1 MAKKQKIER
10 RAFSQLRVAEYL
22 RFETLQKMTGR
33 SFRDFP
39 RVVVKELLDNALDA
53 VETAG
58 SAPQIEVVI
67 DQDARA
73 RCFRLRVVDNGDG
86 LSPDMVARTLD
97 FETLT
102 SDKALYRTP
111 SRGQQGNALKSII
124 AMPYAL
130 GNKNPLVTITARGL
144 QHQIRLRLGAGDE
157 IIPGHKTESVENAEG
172 TDITVWLPKV
182 RVASS
187 KESAFT
193 GFGIHRDV
201 GRLLRGYHLF
211 NPHAKVSFSTS
222 GLVRNHGESDEPQSA
237 ETTETHLPS
246 DPSYQK
252 FLPSDPLVVH
262 WFDGPA
268 FTRLIRNY
276 VSHGDDMHLGEFL
289 AKFRGFSAKPRR
301 APRGRGCPVRA
312 NSPASPTRTSAACST
327 RCARWSRSL
336 PTTCSAHQS
345 VRSTSWA
352 PCGVSAGMA
361 AALGTSSSRPSL
373 TAPRR

>member
-222 GLVRNHGESDEPQSA
+222 GLVPNMVNPTSPSLPKSQKLTFRPTRATRSSCRVTRPSSTGSTA
-237 ETTETHLPS
+237 LPS
-246 DPSYQK
+246 
-252 FLPSDPLVVH
+252 
-262 WFDGPA
+262 
-268 FTRLIRNY
+268 
-276 VSHGDDMHLGEFL
+276 LGSF
-289 AKFRGFSAKPRR
+289 A
-301 APRGRGCPVRA
+301 
-312 NSPASPTRTSAACST
+312 
-327 RCARWSRSL
+327 
-336 PTTCSAHQS
+336 TT
-345 VRSTSWA
+345 
-352 PCGVSAGMA
+352 
-361 AALGTSSSRPSL
+361 SL
-373 TAPRR
+373 TAMTCTWASSSLSSGASPRSQGERRAGAGAQCAQTLRPLRRGHQQPVRRDVLAGQEAFPQRARLTNR